1 MTLLLL
7 ICWII
12 FLAPL
17 AIVLVFL
24 GRYKEF
30 WQWLGIVLGM
40 LLLAGAAFVAFVLIM
55 LAGAV

>member
-24 GRYKEF
+24 GRHKEF
-30 WQWLGIVLGM
+30 WQWLGLVLGM
-40 LLLAGAAFVAFVLIM
+40 LLLVGAAFVAFVLIM

>member
-1 MTLLLL
+1 MALLIL

-30 WQWLGIVLGM
+30 WQWLGLTICI
-40 LLLAGAAFVAFVLIM
+40 LAVVGISFIAFIIICLI
-55 LAGAV
+55 